1 MALCRQ
7 VDGLEIL
14 VSTLRSQT
22 FCPAVFTKHGID
34 VTQYRLVGLKSSSHF
49 RAGFRDVASEIITC
63 DAMGLTT
70 KRPVSPAPPASLHLM
85 HKGTKARCF
94 CGLLNPP
101 LLLWV
106 RHSRLKRSRGCAGD
120 VRPPPRNAADVAGGN
135 DPHSTFSWLAMIAQM
150 ISEMRRANRRR
161 THCRPSSRSLPRLS
175 SRAAGSDRPLHSG

>member
-70 KRPVSPAPPASLHLM
+70 KRPVSPAPSVSLHKM

-94 CGLLNPP
+94 CGSLNPGRN
-101 LLLWV
+101 L
-106 RHSRLKRSRGCAGD
+106 HAA
-120 VRPPPRNAADVAGGN
+120 PRCCCG
-135 DPHSTFSWLAMIAQM
+135 
-150 ISEMRRANRRR
+150 
-161 THCRPSSRSLPRLS
+161 
-175 SRAAGSDRPLHSG
+175 

>member
-70 KRPVSPAPPASLHLM
+70 KRPVSPAPCVVAHGAQR
-85 HKGTKARCF
+85 HKGTM
-94 CGLLNPP
+94 LLRLAQPAQSACRPNPP

-106 RHSRLKRSRGCAGD
+106 RHSRIKRS
-120 VRPPPRNAADVAGGN
+120 VA
-135 DPHSTFSWLAMIAQM
+135 W
-150 ISEMRRANRRR
+150 MRRGRSSTTAQRSRCGRR
-161 THCRPSSRSLPRLS
+161 
-175 SRAAGSDRPLHSG
+175 

>member
-49 RAGFRDVASEIITC
+49 RAGFRDVASEIFTC

-70 KRPVSPAPPASLHLM
+70 KRPVSPAPLR
-85 HKGTKARCF
+85 RC
-94 CGLLNPP
+94 
-101 LLLWV
+101 
-106 RHSRLKRSRGCAGD
+106 
-120 VRPPPRNAADVAGGN
+120 
-135 DPHSTFSWLAMIAQM
+135 T
-150 ISEMRRANRRR
+150 
-161 THCRPSSRSLPRLS
+161 
-175 SRAAGSDRPLHSG
+175 

>member
-70 KRPVSPAPPASLHLM
+70 KRPVSPAPLRRC
-85 HKGTKARCF
+85 TKAQRHDAFAARSTRAQSACRP
-94 CGLLNPP
+94 NPP
-101 LLLWV
+101 LFLWV
-106 RHSRLKRSRGCAGD
+106 RHSRLKRS
-120 VRPPPRNAADVAGGN
+120 VA
-135 DPHSTFSWLAMIAQM
+135 W
-150 ISEMRRANRRR
+150 MRRGRSSTTAQRSRCGRR
-161 THCRPSSRSLPRLS
+161 
-175 SRAAGSDRPLHSG
+175 

>member
-1 MALCRQ
+1 

-70 KRPVSPAPPASLHLM
+70 KRPVSPAPCVVAHDAQR
-85 HKGTKARCF
+85 HKGTMLLRLAQPGRNLHAAPAPRCC
-94 CGLLNPP
+94 CG
-101 LLLWV
+101 
-106 RHSRLKRSRGCAGD
+106 
-120 VRPPPRNAADVAGGN
+120 
-135 DPHSTFSWLAMIAQM
+135 
-150 ISEMRRANRRR
+150 
-161 THCRPSSRSLPRLS
+161 
-175 SRAAGSDRPLHSG
+175 

>member
-70 KRPVSPAPPASLHLM
+70 KRPVSPAPCVAALEAQR
-85 HKGTKARCF
+85 HKGTMLLRLAQPGRNLHAAPTPRCC
-94 CGLLNPP
+94 CG
-101 LLLWV
+101 
-106 RHSRLKRSRGCAGD
+106 
-120 VRPPPRNAADVAGGN
+120 
-135 DPHSTFSWLAMIAQM
+135 
-150 ISEMRRANRRR
+150 
-161 THCRPSSRSLPRLS
+161 
-175 SRAAGSDRPLHSG
+175 